1 MIAVMGIAIG
11 AITRHTASAIGT
23 LVGVTFVL
31 PALLAGVTGTA
42 VAKFFPTMILANSLA
57 VAKPVDGLLAPWPGF
72 FLLCLYT
79 AAVYVVGSRLLVRRD
94 A

>member
-1 MIAVMGIAIG
+1 
-11 AITRHTASAIGT
+11 
-23 LVGVTFVL
+23 
-31 PALLAGVTGTA
+31 
-42 VAKFFPTMILANSLA
+42 MILANSLA

-79 AAVYVVGSRLLVRRD
+79 AAVYVVGSRLLVRSD